1 MPGAMLQRERE
12 RERGGEREREMKKG
26 EFSTF
31 ITVIR
36 AGHMLSLHSA
46 NEA

>member
-12 RERGGEREREMKKG
+12 REGEREREREMKKG